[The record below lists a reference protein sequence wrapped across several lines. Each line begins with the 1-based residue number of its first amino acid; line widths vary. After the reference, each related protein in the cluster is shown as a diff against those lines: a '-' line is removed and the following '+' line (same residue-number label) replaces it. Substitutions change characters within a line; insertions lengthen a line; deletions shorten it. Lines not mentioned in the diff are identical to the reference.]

1 VTVETDEILAMTE
14 PTDLVKFGLIPELVG
29 RMPVTTSLQE
39 LDRDAMV
46 RILKEPRNSLIKQY
60 QKLMELDGVDLT
72 FTDDAIEA
80 IADKAMERK
89 IGARGLRSIMEST
102 MRDVM
107 YNVPSIEGATHVVI
121 NRDVVDQKTEAEIM
135 LGDSDIDVK
144 GA

>member
-1 VTVETDEILAMTE
+1 VETDEILAMTE